1 METFAVFNLFVYFN
15 LLMANLSEIIQDRF
29 SGKKIVIVGDL
40 VADQF
45 LRGTISRVSR
55 EAPVFILRHDETETL
70 AGGAAN
76 AAVNVA
82 SLGGN
87 AILIGLVG
95 EDLNGE
101 NLLRVLAKSSVDCGF
116 IVRSKYFQTT
126 TKVRV
131 LAGQH
136 YAPRQQ
142 VIRIDYENKTE
153 ISIKLHKILNK
164 NLLSAAE
171 NADAIIISDYN
182 YGVAGIALAGLA
194 RKICED
200 KQIPLL
206 VDSRFRLEN
215 FPNATSATPNQEEAE
230 KLLGKDLTEENCI
243 ELCEKLNYRSLL
255 VTLGNKGML
264 LVEKGKESI
273 YFDAVGAKQPIDVTG
288 AGDTVI
294 AAYALGLASGL
305 SFADSAKLA
314 NHAGGI
320 VVMKKGTASAS
331 LAELLRSIE
340 ENPL

>member
-1 METFAVFNLFVYFN
+1 MTE
-15 LLMANLSEIIQDRF
+15 LSKIIKDNF

-45 LRGTISRVSR
+45 LRGTINRVSR

-82 SLGGN
+82 SLGGT
-87 AILIGLVG
+87 AVLVGLIG
-95 EDLNGE
+95 EDSNGINLSAVLNS
-101 NLLRVLAKSSVDCGF
+101 SSVNCSF
-116 IVRSKYFQTT
+116 IVSSKDFQTT

-142 VIRIDYENKTE
+142 VIRIDYENQTE
-153 ISIKLHKILNK
+153 ISKDLQEKLKQ
-164 NLLSAAE
+164 NLISAAKS
-171 NADAIIISDYN
+171 ADAIIISDYN
-182 YGVAGIALAGLA
+182 YGAASLEIAELA
-194 RKICED
+194 KIISKE
-200 KQIPLL
+200 KNIPLL
-206 VDSRFRLEN
+206 IDSRFRLEN
-215 FPNATSATPNQEEAE
+215 FPNATSATPNQEEVE
-230 KLLGKDLTEENCI
+230 QILGKPFTEENCI
-243 ELCEKLNYRSLL
+243 ELCERLNYESLL

-264 LVEKGKESI
+264 LVEKNKKAI
-273 YFDAVGAKQPIDVTG
+273 HLDAIGAREPIDVTG

-305 SFADSAKLA
+305 SFADSAKIA

-331 LAELLRSIE
+331 IAELLKSIE
-340 ENPL
+340 ENK

>member
-1 METFAVFNLFVYFN
+1 MT
-15 LLMANLSEIIQDRF
+15 NLSEIIQNNF
-29 SGKKIVIVGDL
+29 AGKKIVIVGDL

-45 LRGTISRVSR
+45 LSGTISRVSR

-82 SLGGN
+82 SLGSKAVSVG
-87 AILIGLVG
+87 IVG
-95 EDLNGE
+95 EDLHGY
-101 NLLRVLAKSSVDCGF
+101 NLLNVLEKSSVNCQF
-116 IVRSKYFQTT
+116 IVRSKDFQTT

-142 VIRIDYENKTE
+142 VIRIDYENKIE
-153 ISIKLHKILNK
+153 ISGNLREKLKE
-164 NLLSAAE
+164 NLISAAE
-171 NADAIIISDYN
+171 NANAIILSDYN
-182 YGVAGIALAGLA
+182 YGVANVELFELAKKIAEE
-194 RKICED
+194 RR
-200 KQIPLL
+200 IPLL

-230 KLLGKDLTEENCI
+230 QLLGKDLNEENCK
-243 ELCEKLNYRSLL
+243 ELCEKLNYQALL

-264 LVEKGKESI
+264 LVEKGKKAI
-273 YFDAVGAKQPIDVTG
+273 HFDAVGAKEPIDVTG

-305 SFADSAKLA
+305 SFADAAKIA

-331 LAELLRSIE
+331 LAELLKSIQK
-340 ENPL
+340 NL